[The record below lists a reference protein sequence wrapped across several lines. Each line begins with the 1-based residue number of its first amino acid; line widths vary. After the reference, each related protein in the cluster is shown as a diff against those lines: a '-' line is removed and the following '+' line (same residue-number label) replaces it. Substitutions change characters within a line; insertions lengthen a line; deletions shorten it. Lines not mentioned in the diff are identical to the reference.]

1 MGKLVSIIKKGYY
14 GNVVTVMF
22 REKEIVRFYR
32 SQTGERI
39 FLFGKKFWKRS
50 IPERYLLK
58 NGCNNASIQACGL
71 DDIVRQS
78 KKTVVFV
85 IDSIEDLGGVETRL
99 YHEACYMKSIGY
111 EPIIV
116 TKYDRSD
123 KLREFCNILLDYKAP
138 NFTYWLDHIVR
149 KAKPVFVEF
158 HFKGWKYLHDVNIA
172 NLKEKTIVGACIHGI
187 YRVAHSL
194 MRQFD
199 YRVYSCAND
208 TNRFE
213 DAHHVP
219 NFIRATSQRWS
230 YKKQSTALFISRI
243 SEVKLKT
250 LDNFIKICKQNN
262 IAYKIA
268 GPIDHTNPAVAK
280 YVSCLE
286 DDVLIGGI
294 DTYKYL
300 TEHGDDYLFVGGIGQ
315 VPIEAA
321 SFGIP
326 ALILSS
332 RSEEYSTFLTADKM
346 AFFIKWNFVINECPK
361 EGLGNADD
369 FFHDVARGEVSQYS
383 LGDEINSMLSV
394 DSVMKQHMDVIK
406 NSRKDKQHQGRSLSK

>member
-1 MGKLVSIIKKGYY
+1 MGNLFSIIKKGYY
-14 GNVVTVMF
+14 GNVVTVLS

-32 SQTGERI
+32 SQTGERL
-39 FLFGKKFWKRS
+39 FLFGKKVWKRS
-50 IPERYLLK
+50 IPDRYLLK

-123 KLREFCNILLDYKAP
+123 RLREFCNILLDYKAP

-149 KAKPVFVEF
+149 KAKPAFVEF
-158 HFKGWKYLHDVNIA
+158 HFKGWRYLYDIDLPNM
-172 NLKEKTIVGACIHGI
+172 KEKTVVGTCIHGV

-208 TNRFE
+208 TNKFE
-213 DAHHVP
+213 DAHHIP
-219 NFIRATSQRWS
+219 NFIRTTPKRWS

-250 LDNFIKICKQNN
+250 LENFIKICERND
-262 IAYKIA
+262 IDYKIA
-268 GPIDHTNPAVAK
+268 GPIDHANVKVAK
-280 YVSCLE
+280 FVSRLKE
-286 DDVLIGGI
+286 GVLIGGI
-294 DTYKYL
+294 DTYDYL
-300 TEHGDDYLFVGGIGQ
+300 SKHGDDYLFVGGIGQ

-326 ALILSS
+326 ALILSA
-332 RSEEYSTFLTADKM
+332 RSEEYSTFLTADKIP
-346 AFFIKWNFVINECPK
+346 FFITWNFVINDCPK
-361 EGLGNADD
+361 EGLGNIDA
-369 FFHDVARGEVSQYS
+369 FFRDVARGEVSQYS
-383 LGDEINSMLSV
+383 FGDEVNRQLSV
-394 DSVMKQHMDVIK
+394 EAVMKQHMEIIK
-406 NSRKDKQHQGRSLSK
+406 NSRLDKQ

>member
-1 MGKLVSIIKKGYY
+1 MGKLFSVIKKGYY
-14 GNVVTVMF
+14 GNVVTIMF
-22 REKEIVRFYR
+22 CEKELLRFYR
-32 SQTGERI
+32 SQTGERV
-39 FLFGKKFWKRS
+39 FLFGKKFLKRS
-50 IPERYLLK
+50 LPEKYLLK
-58 NGCNNASIQACGL
+58 NACNNASMQASCF

-262 IAYKIA
+262 IQYKIA
-268 GPIDHTNPAVAK
+268 GPIDHTNPAVTK

>member
-123 KLREFCNILLDYKAP
+123 KLREFYNILLDYKAP

-219 NFIRATSQRWS
+219 NFIRSTSQRWS

-243 SEVKLKT
+243 AEVKLKT
-250 LDNFIKICKQNN
+250 LDNFIKICEQNN
-262 IAYKIA
+262 VAYKIA
-268 GPIDHTNPAVAK
+268 GPIDHANTKVAK
-280 YVSCLE
+280 FIARLKK
-286 DDVLIGGI
+286 DVLLGEI
-294 DTYKYL
+294 DTYQYL
-300 TEHGDDYLFVGGIGQ
+300 SEHGDDYLFVGGIGQ

-369 FFHDVARGEVSQYS
+369 FFYDVARGEVSQYS
-383 LGDEINSMLSV
+383 LGDEVNDLLSV
-394 DSVMKQHMDVIK
+394 TSVMKQHMDIIR
-406 NSRKDKQHQGRSLSK
+406 NSRPDKWQ

>member
-1 MGKLVSIIKKGYY
+1 MGKLFSVIKKGYY
-14 GNVVTVMF
+14 GNVVTIMF
-22 REKEIVRFYR
+22 CEKELLRFYR

-138 NFTYWLDHIVR
+138 NFAYWLDYIVR
-149 KAKPVFVEF
+149 KTKPVFVEF

-172 NLKEKTIVGACIHGI
+172 NLTERTIVGTCVHGI
-187 YRVAHSL
+187 YKVPHSL

-199 YRVYSCAND
+199 YRVYSCANLI
-208 TNRFE
+208 NKFQ
-213 DAHHVP
+213 DAYHVP
-219 NFIRATSQRWS
+219 NFIKSTSHRWS
-230 YKKQSTALFISRI
+230 YNGQSTALFISRI
-243 SEVKLKT
+243 SAVKLKT
-250 LDNFIKICKQNN
+250 LENFIKICKENGLR
-262 IAYKIA
+262 YKIA
-268 GPIDHTNPAVAK
+268 GPIDYTNVKVAK
-280 YVSCLE
+280 FVSRLE
-286 DDVLIGGI
+286 KDALLGGI
-294 DTYKYL
+294 DTYRYL
-300 TEHGDDYLFVGGIGQ
+300 SEHSDDYLFVGGIGQ

-321 SFGIP
+321 SFGMP
-326 ALILSS
+326 ALILSA
-332 RSEEYSTFLTADKM
+332 RDAEYSTFLTADKIL
-346 AFFIKWNFVINECPK
+346 FFIKWNFVINNCPK
-361 EGLGNADD
+361 ESLGNVDA
-369 FFHDVARGEVSQYS
+369 FFRDIASGDLGRYS
-383 LGDEINSMLSV
+383 LGDEVNDLLSV
-394 DSVMKQHMDVIK
+394 TSVMKQHMDIIR
-406 NSRKDKQHQGRSLSK
+406 NSRPDKWQ

>member
-1 MGKLVSIIKKGYY
+1 MGKLFSIIKKGYY
-14 GNVVTVMF
+14 GNVVTVLS

-32 SQTGERI
+32 SQTGERL
-39 FLFGKKFWKRS
+39 FLFGKKVWKRS
-50 IPERYLLK
+50 IPDRYLLK

-123 KLREFCNILLDYKAP
+123 RLREFCNILLDYKAP

-149 KAKPVFVEF
+149 KAKPAFVEF
-158 HFKGWKYLHDVNIA
+158 HFKGWRYLYDIDLPNM
-172 NLKEKTIVGACIHGI
+172 KEKTVVGTCVHGV

-194 MRQFD
+194 MNQFD
-199 YRVYSCAND
+199 YRVYSCANLI
-208 TNRFE
+208 NKFQ
-213 DAHHVP
+213 DAYHVP
-219 NFIRATSQRWS
+219 NFIRTTPKRWS

-250 LDNFIKICKQNN
+250 LENFIKICERND

-268 GPIDHTNPAVAK
+268 GPIDHANVKVAK
-280 YVSCLE
+280 FVSRLKE
-286 DDVLIGGI
+286 GVLIGGI
-294 DTYKYL
+294 DTYDYL
-300 TEHGDDYLFVGGIGQ
+300 SKHGDDYLFVGGIGQ

-326 ALILSS
+326 ALILSA
-332 RSEEYSTFLTADKM
+332 RSEEYSTFLTADKIP
-346 AFFIKWNFVINECPK
+346 FFITWNFVINDCPK
-361 EGLGNADD
+361 EGLGNIDA
-369 FFHDVARGEVSQYS
+369 FFRDVARGEVSQYS
-383 LGDEINSMLSV
+383 LGDEVSERLSV
-394 DSVMKQHMDVIK
+394 DAVMKQHMDIIK
-406 NSRKDKQHQGRSLSK
+406 NSRLDKQ

>member
-1 MGKLVSIIKKGYY
+1 MGKLFSIIKKGYY
-14 GNVVTVMF
+14 GNIVTVLS

-32 SQTGERI
+32 SQTGERL
-39 FLFGKKFWKRS
+39 FLFGKKVWKRS
-50 IPERYLLK
+50 IPDRYLLK

-71 DDIVRQS
+71 DDIVGQS

-116 TKYDRSD
+116 TKYDRND
-123 KLREFCNILLDYKAP
+123 RLREFCNILLDYKAP

-149 KAKPVFVEF
+149 KAKPAFVEF
-158 HFKGWKYLHDVNIA
+158 HFKGWRYLYDIDLPNM
-172 NLKEKTIVGACIHGI
+172 KEKTVVGTCVHGV

-194 MRQFD
+194 MNQFD

-208 TNRFE
+208 TNKFE
-213 DAHHVP
+213 DAHHIP
-219 NFIRATSQRWS
+219 NFIRTTSKRWS

-250 LDNFIKICKQNN
+250 LENFIKICERND

-268 GPIDHTNPAVAK
+268 GPIDHANVKVAK
-280 YVSCLE
+280 FVSRLKE
-286 DDVLIGGI
+286 GVLIGGI
-294 DTYKYL
+294 DTYDYL
-300 TEHGDDYLFVGGIGQ
+300 SKHGDDYLFVGGIGQ

-326 ALILSS
+326 ALILSA
-332 RSEEYSTFLTADKM
+332 RSEEYSTFLTADKIP
-346 AFFIKWNFVINECPK
+346 FFITWNFVINDCPK
-361 EGLGNADD
+361 EGLGNIDA
-369 FFHDVARGEVSQYS
+369 FFRDVARGEVSQYS
-383 LGDEINSMLSV
+383 LGDEVSERLSV
-394 DSVMKQHMDVIK
+394 DAVMKQHMDIIK
-406 NSRKDKQHQGRSLSK
+406 NSRLDKQ

>member
-1 MGKLVSIIKKGYY
+1 MRSLFSIIKKGYY
-14 GNVVTVMF
+14 ENIVTVLS

-32 SQTGERI
+32 SQTGERL
-39 FLFGKKFWKRS
+39 FLFGKKVWKRS
-50 IPERYLLK
+50 IPDRYLLK

-71 DDIVRQS
+71 DDIVGQS

-116 TKYDRSD
+116 TKYDRND
-123 KLREFCNILLDYKAP
+123 WLREFCNILLDYKAP

-149 KAKPVFVEF
+149 KAKPAFVEF
-158 HFKGWKYLHDVNIA
+158 HFKGWRYLYDIDLPNM
-172 NLKEKTIVGACIHGI
+172 KEKTVVGTCVHGV

-194 MRQFD
+194 MNQFD

-208 TNRFE
+208 TNKFE
-213 DAHHVP
+213 DAHHIP
-219 NFIRATSQRWS
+219 NFIRTTSKRWS

-250 LDNFIKICKQNN
+250 LENFIKICERND

-268 GPIDHTNPAVAK
+268 GPIDPANVKVAK
-280 YVSCLE
+280 FVSRLKE
-286 DDVLIGGI
+286 GVLIGGI
-294 DTYKYL
+294 DTYDYL
-300 TEHGDDYLFVGGIGQ
+300 SKHGDDYLFVGGIGQ

-326 ALILSS
+326 ALILSA
-332 RSEEYSTFLTADKM
+332 RSEEYSTFLTADKIP
-346 AFFIKWNFVINECPK
+346 FFITWNFVINDCPK
-361 EGLGNADD
+361 EGLGNIDA
-369 FFHDVARGEVSQYS
+369 FFRDVARGEVSQYS
-383 LGDEINSMLSV
+383 LGDEVSERLSV
-394 DSVMKQHMDVIK
+394 DAVMKQHMDIIK
-406 NSRKDKQHQGRSLSK
+406 NSRLDKQ